1 MKDKVW
7 IVAIGQEEGDV
18 IAPDPIEAA
27 TLYLEELTEKVDKF
41 GIGIL
46 IKATDVFAQK
56 DYYIRADLVL
66 ANAGMHKS
74 AADMLRYYAKP
85 PKKPKK

>member
-1 MKDKVW
+1 MKDKAW

-18 IAPDPIEAA
+18 MAPDPIEAA
-27 TLYLEELTEKVDKF
+27 TLYLEELTKKTDKF

-46 IKATDVFAQK
+46 IKATDVFGQK

-66 ANAGMHKS
+66 ANAGMHRS
-74 AADMLRYYAKP
+74 ATDIQQYYVKP
-85 PKKPKK
+85 FKPKK